1 MNPKKVCILGAGGSI
16 GSRLVE
22 NFHSDEVE
30 VTAVVRSLASAVRI
44 GRFGIQIVP
53 LDLLMSS
60 CDELAEVL
68 EGNDVVIDCTYSTNP
83 DYDQCLREANELAQL
98 ICEASCKAKVSRLIH
113 YGTISVYPTNLSSV
127 DESIVCTP
135 SGDKYGDSK
144 LVSEGVFMEN
154 STSSLAVTVLQ
165 LPIVFGPYMGWSIS
179 PVAQMNG
186 QKLLMC
192 EGLKGMCSP
201 LYVDDVYKA
210 TLLAL
215 NCTESFGKRLLISD
229 KPISWVS
236 YYSGYSTMS
245 ETLELEVIP
254 RDTFTELLADRAYSD
269 TPFQRL
275 KAKFA
280 GDGDFRQLILSQFGV
295 RSLYKIIKRYRGQD
309 GVDKIKTN
317 IEASLPVQGEPDE
330 SPLNQGLVDLFDS
343 LPEVSSLKA
352 KDVLKLEDY
361 TPMAEALAETEE
373 WLKWARLI
381 D

>member
-1 MNPKKVCILGAGGSI
+1 
-16 GSRLVE
+16 
-22 NFHSDEVE
+22 
-30 VTAVVRSLASAVRI
+30 
-44 GRFGIQIVP
+44 
-53 LDLLMSS
+53 
-60 CDELAEVL
+60 
-68 EGNDVVIDCTYSTNP
+68 
-83 DYDQCLREANELAQL
+83 
-98 ICEASCKAKVSRLIH
+98 
-113 YGTISVYPTNLSSV
+113 
-127 DESIVCTP
+127 VCTP

-210 TLLAL
+210 TLLAV

-254 RDTFTELLADRAYSD
+254 QDTFTELLADRAFSD

-317 IEASLPVQGEPDE
+317 IAASLSVQGEQDE

-343 LPEVSSLKA
+343 LPEVSCLKA
-352 KDVLKLEDY
+352 KDVLKLDDY